1 MKTLH
6 RICTFARLFVV
17 LPTLPLVAQTSAQR
31 AGVFNPSWAPDGQL
45 LFESNEGGRY
55 GLWVVR
61 LDGSPPRRYLSVD
74 FEHQQPVV
82 SPDGKRIAFVANI
95 AGGDNEIFIAN
106 VDGTGKENISN
117 APGSQYLPRWS
128 PDSRR
133 VAYISSVPN
142 VNTRDIVVYDLT
154 TKTVVNVTNS
164 PDRSESNIGWAPG
177 TSIAFT
183 VNEGNETNVY
193 VMNPDGT
200 NARQVTRGLQA
211 GGPAWSPSG
220 EIVFSSRHE
229 GQPALYLMKGDGTNL
244 RRLNQ
249 TVTPVS
255 NPVWAPDGKR
265 LAVISSANGKSSLFV
280 MSADGTNVTC
290 AAGACLDKAP

>member
-1 MKTLH
+1 MKTH
-6 RICTFARLFVV
+6 RRICTFASLCLV
-17 LPTLPLVAQTSAQR
+17 LPSLPIAAQTSAAR
-31 AGVFNPSWAPDGQL
+31 AGVFNPSWTPDGQL

-55 GLWVVR
+55 GLWVAR
-61 LDGSPPRRYLSVD
+61 LDGSAPRRFLSVD

-82 SPDGKRIAFVANI
+82 SPDGKRVAFVASV
-95 AGGDNEIFIAN
+95 AAGDNDIFIVN

-142 VNTRDIVVYDLT
+142 VKTRDIVVYDLT
-154 TKTVVNVTNS
+154 TKKAVNVTNS
-164 PDRSESNIGWAPG
+164 PDRSESNLGWAPG
-177 TSIAFT
+177 ASIAFT
-183 VNEGNETNVY
+183 VNQGDETTVF
-193 VMNPDGT
+193 VMSPDGT

-220 EIVFSSRHE
+220 EIIFSSRHE
-229 GQPALYLMKGDGTNL
+229 GQPALYLVKDDGTNL

-249 TVTPVS
+249 PVTSVS
-255 NPVWAPDGKR
+255 NPVWSPDGKR
-265 LAVISSANGKSSLFV
+265 LAIISSANGKSSVFV
-280 MSADGTNVTC
+280 MAADGTNATC
-290 AAGACLDKAP
+290 VAGACLDKAP